1 MMKVER
7 IKTVL
12 RDENPYAIL
21 LKGMDEALI
30 GLFRNGQT
38 VGVYSYLKFIS
49 NLVLLGKSEEEA
61 LTIYDKTVLE
71 AERDENNPIWIDDT
85 GV

>member
-1 MMKVER
+1 MKCER
-7 IKTVL
+7 IKKIL

-21 LKGMDEALI
+21 HKNMDEALI
-30 GLFRNGQT
+30 GVFRTRNT

-49 NLVLLGKSEEEA
+49 NLVDMGKSEEEA
-61 LTIYDKTVLE
+61 LIIYDQTLVN
-71 AERDENNPIWIDDT
+71 AQRDINNPIWVDDT

>member
-1 MMKVER
+1 MMKAER
-7 IKTVL
+7 IKNVL
-12 RDENPYAIL
+12 REENPYAIL
-21 LKGMDEALI
+21 LKDMDDALI
-30 GLFRNGQT
+30 GLFRNGRT

-49 NLVLLGKSEEEA
+49 KLVLSGKSEEEA
-61 LTIYDKTVLE
+61 LAIYERTALK